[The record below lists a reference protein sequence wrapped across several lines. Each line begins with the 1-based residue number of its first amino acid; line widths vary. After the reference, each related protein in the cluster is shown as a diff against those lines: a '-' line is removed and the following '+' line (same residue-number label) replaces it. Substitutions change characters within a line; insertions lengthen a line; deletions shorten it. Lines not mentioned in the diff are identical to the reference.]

1 MYVCMYDGGGPYG
14 VSEFAHE
21 NSRFCCKTCFAWRK
35 ERHGLPATFEATTW
49 PQLEPFEGNV
59 ERMVVACFWHTL
71 ELPRPSGHI
80 FV

>member
-1 MYVCMYDGGGPYG
+1 MHGYGGDPYG
-14 VSEFAHE
+14 VFEFVLE
-21 NSRFCCKTCFAWRK
+21 TEVCLNLFAWRK
-35 ERHGLPATFEATTW
+35 ERHGLPATFEATAW

-80 FV
+80 YV